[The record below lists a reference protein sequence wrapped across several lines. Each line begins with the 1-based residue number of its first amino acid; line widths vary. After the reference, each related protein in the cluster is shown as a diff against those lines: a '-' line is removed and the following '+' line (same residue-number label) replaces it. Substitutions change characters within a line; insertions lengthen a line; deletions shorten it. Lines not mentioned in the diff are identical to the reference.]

1 MTLNRTVHRVSG
13 KFKAGYSGDTQQPL
27 FFEVN
32 VEGQVKPIR
41 FLVTPEQA
49 YDLDIGMYLLRP
61 EVSGRNPDG
70 TPITDRPEA
79 SPMRVRRRGR
89 GSA

>member
-1 MTLNRTVHRVSG
+1 MTTDKTVHRVTG
-13 KFKAGYSGDTQQPL
+13 EFKTGRSGDEQQPL

-32 VEGQVKPIR
+32 VEGESKPIR

-70 TPITDRPEA
+70 TPVTDLPGAGALRF
-79 SPMRVRRRGR
+79 RRRTRR
-89 GSA
+89 G

>member
-13 KFKAGYSGDTQQPL
+13 KFKAGYSGDKDQPL

-32 VEGQVKPIR
+32 VEGESKPFR

-70 TPITDRPEA
+70 TPITDLPDA
-79 SPMRVRRRGR
+79 GPLRVRRRTRR
-89 GSA
+89 G